1 MELEVGQSVGDYEI
15 LSILGSGGMGRVY
28 QVRNRLSDRIEAM
41 KVLLPRLTVEPEVAS
56 RFIAEIRT
64 LASFTHPNIA
74 QLRTAF
80 QVKNQL
86 VMIMEFVDG
95 FPVEF
100 RTKRGRIPQ
109 DEALH
114 YVLQLLS
121 ALSYAHA
128 RGVVHRDIKPANLM
142 VTPGGVVKLMD
153 FGISKSEVRAQ
164 LTRPGIALGS
174 VHYMSPE
181 QMRGDVV
188 DARSD
193 LYSVGILLYEM
204 LTGCRPF
211 EAGGVDGI
219 VHQQLGMAPKPPIE
233 INPNLSRA
241 LNDLILNALAKEPA
255 KRFQSANAFAK
266 ALRAQIPRQP
276 STDVSPRPH
285 VARRHAAGPDTTPP
299 HKAGAAVQ
307 IIAASSASARSSP
320 PAAPA
325 SSLNQ
330 ASSPPRSTPSFV
342 RRIGW
347 MALGAFGAVLLTAVA
362 AGIPH
367 LLNTDTASGWNPLG
381 TSLSKP
387 STALHSP
394 SSASSGTATK
404 TGTAAS
410 TPQMAQDS
418 QELLQLQSRAH
429 ALRARIG
436 EMQDDADIDS
446 AGAPQGLEARY
457 ARMHSHLQAAAKDL
471 INRDMISTRRELDK
485 AQKEISTLEST
496 FNQ

>member
-121 ALSYAHA
+121 ALSYAHS
-128 RGVVHRDIKPANLM
+128 RGVIHRDIKPANLM

-181 QMRGDVV
+181 QMRGDAV

-219 VHQQLGMAPKPPIE
+219 VHQQIGMAPKPPVE
-233 INPNLSRA
+233 VNPNLSRA
-241 LNDLILNALAKEPA
+241 LNELVLTALAKEPA

-266 ALRAQIPRQP
+266 ALRAQIPRRP
-276 STDVSPRPH
+276 GIDASPRPH
-285 VARRHAAGPDTTPP
+285 FAQRSAAGPGTTPQ
-299 HKAGAAVQ
+299 HNSAAAAP
-307 IIAASSASARSSP
+307 IISVTSARTRNPPPPVPAMQSLQPSS
-320 PAAPA
+320 
-325 SSLNQ
+325 
-330 ASSPPRSTPSFV
+330 PSFV

-347 MALGAFGAVLLTAVA
+347 MALGAFGAILLTAVA

-367 LLNTDTASGWNPLG
+367 LLNTGTVPGWNPLS

-387 STALHSP
+387 STTLHSP
-394 SSASSGTATK
+394 SPASTGTAATS
-404 TGTAAS
+404 GTAAS
-410 TPQMAQDS
+410 TPEMARDR
-418 QELLQLQSRAH
+418 QELLQLQSRAR
-429 ALRARIG
+429 ALRARMG
-436 EMQDDADIDS
+436 EMPDDEDVD
-446 AGAPQGLEARY
+446 GTPHDLEARY

-471 INRDMISTRRELDK
+471 NNRDMVSTRRELDK
-485 AQKEISTLEST
+485 AQKEISPLEST

>member
-128 RGVVHRDIKPANLM
+128 RGVIHRDIKPANLM
-142 VTPGGVVKLMD
+142 VTQGGVVKLMD

-181 QMRGDVV
+181 QMRGDAV

-219 VHQQLGMAPKPPIE
+219 AHQQLSMTPKPPIE
-233 INPNLSRA
+233 VNPNLSRA
-241 LNDLILNALAKEPA
+241 LNELVLIALAKEPA

-276 STDVSPRPH
+276 GIDAAPRPH
-285 VARRHAAGPDTTPP
+285 FARRSAAGPGTTPR
-299 HKAGAAVQ
+299 HNSAA
-307 IIAASSASARSSP
+307 AAPLITVTSACTRNPP
-320 PAAPA
+320 PAVLAMQSIQP
-325 SSLNQ
+325 SS
-330 ASSPPRSTPSFV
+330 PSFV

-347 MALGAFGAVLLTAVA
+347 MALGAFGAILLTAVA

-367 LLNTDTASGWNPLG
+367 LLNTDTAPSWNPLS

-387 STALHSP
+387 STTLHSP
-394 SSASSGTATK
+394 SPASSGTATT

-410 TPQMAQDS
+410 TSEMARDS

-429 ALRARIG
+429 ALRARMG
-436 EMQDDADIDS
+436 EMQDDEDIDGT
-446 AGAPQGLEARY
+446 GAAHDLEARY
-457 ARMHSHLQAAAKDL
+457 ARMHSHLRAAAKDL
-471 INRDMISTRRELDK
+471 NNRDMVSTRRELDK
-485 AQKEISTLEST
+485 AQKEISPLEST